1 MQSCRAN
8 GNGCNA
14 WVYCGHTGGCN
25 DGYGKV
31 YSFGTCT
38 LKYQAEIANGGSPQ
52 LYGTY
57 GTSED
62 WTSGKIVAEGVVR
75 VPTACMITPFTAS
88 ALW

>member
-8 GNGCNA
+8 SGCNA
-14 WVYCGHTGGCN
+14 WVYCGNTGGCN

-31 YSFGTCT
+31 YQYGLCT
-38 LKYQAEIANGGSPQ
+38 LKYQADIATGGPPQ
-52 LYGTY
+52 LYGAY
-57 GTSED
+57 GTSLD

-75 VPTACMITPFTAS
+75 IPTACMIMPLTAS